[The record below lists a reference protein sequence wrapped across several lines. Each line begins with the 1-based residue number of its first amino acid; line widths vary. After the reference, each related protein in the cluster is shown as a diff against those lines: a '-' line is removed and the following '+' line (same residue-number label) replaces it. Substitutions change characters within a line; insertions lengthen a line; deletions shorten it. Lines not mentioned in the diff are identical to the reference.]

1 MTTSHTHT
9 DPTAPS
15 ALRRIGRAA
24 ATGAL
29 IAGLAIACMTIVPAL
44 LGYER
49 YAITSGSMTGSYDRG
64 SVVYAKAVP
73 VDDLRVGDVITY
85 APPRGEGPD
94 GLVTHRIAAIKRSG
108 DAGGP
113 VFRTK
118 GDANQNVDPWKF
130 QLGDSTQARAS
141 FGVPYVGYALA
152 ALSIRPIR
160 MLVIGLPA
168 LLIALML
175 LSRMWREAG
184 EELRRREAATGQ
196 TEVAAS

>member
-1 MTTSHTHT
+1 MTSSHSHT
-9 DPTAPS
+9 DPS
-15 ALRRIGRAA
+15 ALRRLARAA

-29 IAGLAIACMTIVPAL
+29 LLGLAIACATIVPAL

-49 YAITSGSMTGSYDRG
+49 YAITSGSMSGSYDRG
-64 SVVYAKAVP
+64 SVLYAKAVP

-85 APPRGEGPD
+85 APPRGEGPE

-108 DAGGP
+108 DGGP
-113 VFRTK
+113 IFRTK
-118 GDANQNVDPWKF
+118 GDANEHLDPWTF
-130 QLGDSTQARAS
+130 QLEQATQARAS

-175 LSRMWREAG
+175 VSRMWREAG
-184 EELRRREAATGQ
+184 EELRRREAGGEATG
-196 TEVAAS
+196 AIAS